1 MIRTLKRLLFM
12 LLLVVIVAGGYYGYA
27 FYQFAEDIQAPNVIE
42 HRQEPGETTKA
53 AEMPVWDGKDRVN
66 ILLMGVDRRGMKN
79 NGLPRSDSMM
89 LVSVDPVTKRYDLFS
104 ILRDTY
110 VEIPGHGSS
119 RINAAIVEGGPE
131 LAMETVS
138 QLTGLSVD
146 RYVITDFEGF
156 RHLIDAVGGVEIDV
170 EKNMRYRDPTD
181 KGMYDIDLKK
191 GLQRLDG
198 TKALQYVRFRH
209 DATSDYTRTERQR
222 KLMAA
227 LASQMKNGTT
237 LIQLP
242 SILKQI
248 TPYVQTNISS
258 MDMLKLA
265 GLGLSLDTQ
274 QPGQYQLPPM
284 GTFRESHRA
293 GSVLIPDVDK
303 VQAFIQ
309 EALQPPLKE
318 EKETSSIPQQTSSDT
333 QR

>member
-1 MIRTLKRLLFM
+1 MRFLKRLLLF
-12 LLLVVIVAGGYYGYA
+12 LIVAVAAAGGYYGYSL
-27 FYQFAEDIQAPNVIE
+27 YQFAEDIQQPNVID
-42 HRQEPGETTKA
+42 HPSAGATKA
-53 AEMPVWDGKDRVN
+53 AEIPAWDGKERVN
-66 ILLMGVDRRGMKN
+66 ILLMGVDRRGMRN
-79 NGLPRSDSMM
+79 NALPRSDSMM
-89 LVSVDPVTKRYDLFS
+89 LLSIDPVSKRYDLFS

-110 VEIPGHGSS
+110 VEIPGHGRS
-119 RINAAIVEGGPE
+119 RINSAIVEGGPE

-138 QLTGLSVD
+138 QFTGLPVN

-156 RHLIDAVGGVEIDV
+156 KHLIDAVGGVELYV
-170 EKNMRYRDPTD
+170 EKNMRYHDPTD
-181 KGMYDIDLKK
+181 KGVYDIDLKK

-198 TKALQYVRFRH
+198 AKALQYVRFRH

-227 LASQMKNGTT
+227 LADQMKNGTT

-242 SILKQI
+242 SILKEI

-265 GLGLSLDTQ
+265 SLGLTLNTQ

-284 GTFRESHRA
+284 GMFRESNRA
-293 GSVLIPDVDK
+293 GSVLIPDVEQ

-309 EALQPPLKE
+309 EKLLPQPE
-318 EKETSSIPQQTSSDT
+318 AEADREKSGT
-333 QR
+333 QS